1 MKKIVALVLA
11 ITLICS
17 ASVFAHPFTDV
28 GGHWAEQ
35 DIDKAYNASV
45 VSGDGNGLFRPN
57 DGISRGE
64 FLKMLVSLVCE
75 KLEKEIPDEFANDEH
90 WAYKYYSFAINSGL
104 YAPLTEAEAVDGTV
118 PGLMDAASFG
128 TPIRRWEMAYLMG
141 NAVIPFTMYLNE
153 EFTEPEYTD
162 AEEVN
167 KLPNAVAVS
176 INNCIAAGL
185 VRGDENGSFNAK
197 NGGTRAEAVVLIN
210 RCSDMIDKAI
220 ENYGAEQEKALAEAE
235 AKLDESRITYDKIPT
250 GHPVVTLTTAD
261 NKTIKMELYPEYAPQ
276 TVANFVSLVKSGF
289 YDGLT
294 FHRIVEGFVAQGGD
308 PNGDGT
314 GSAEHT
320 IIGEFAAN
328 GFEQNT
334 LKHEKGTVSMAR
346 SSLANSGSS
355 QFFICY
361 DTADFLD
368 GQYAAFGKVISG
380 MDVVEDFTEI
390 EMKENSVGELSEPV
404 NPIVIKK
411 ATVK

>member
-1 MKKIVALVLA
+1 MKKFVALILT

-57 DGISRGE
+57 ADISRGE
-64 FLKMLVSLVCE
+64 FQKMLVSLVCE
-75 KLEKEIPDEFANDEH
+75 KFGMEIPDEFDNGKH
-90 WAYKYYSFAINSGL
+90 WAAKYYNFALNAGIYS
-104 YAPLTEAEAVDGTV
+104 PLTDSEAIDGTV
-118 PGLMDAASFG
+118 PGLMETDSFDN
-128 TPIRRWEMAYLMG
+128 PIARWEMAYLIG
-141 NAVIPFTMYLNE
+141 NAVIPFTSYLDE
-153 EFTEPEYTD
+153 EFAQPEYSDSD
-162 AEEVN
+162 AVN
-167 KLPNAVAVS
+167 ALPETVAVS
-176 INNCIAAGL
+176 INNCISAGL
-185 VRGDENGSFNAK
+185 VRGDENGNFNAK

-220 ENYGAEQEKALAEAE
+220 ASYGEEQEKALAEAE
-235 AKLDESRITYDKIPT
+235 AKLEASRITYDTIPT

-261 NKTIKMELYPEYAPQ
+261 NKAIKIELYPEYAPQ

-294 FHRIVEGFVAQGGD
+294 FHRVVEGFMAQGGD

-314 GSAEHT
+314 GAAEHT

-361 DTADFLD
+361 DTADYLD

-380 MDVVEDFTEI
+380 MDVVESFTKV
-390 EMKENSVGELSEPV
+390 EMQANALGELASPV